1 MALTPKRARFVEEY
15 LVDLNAAQ
23 AAIRAGYS
31 RKTAREQGCQLLRKL
46 EIVEAIAAGRAAL
59 RERTDVTADEVI
71 RGLARIARADMRD
84 YASWGDGQLT
94 VVPSDALTADQAA
107 AISEISM
114 DRHGRVKVKLHRKEA
129 AWASLAR
136 HFGLFRDKL
145 EHSASDDLKAFLD
158 RISDRGRT
166 RAD

>member
-1 MALTPKRARFVEEY
+1 MALTPKRAHFVTEY
-15 LVDLNAAQ
+15 LVDLNATQ

-31 RKTAREQGCQLLRKL
+31 RKTAREQGCQLLRKPG
-46 EIVEAIAAGRAAL
+46 IADAIAAGREAL
-59 RERTDVTADEVI
+59 HRRSDVTADEVI

-84 YASWGDGQLT
+84 YASWGEGRLT
-94 VVPSDALTADQAA
+94 VKGSDALTDDQAA

-114 DRHGRVKVKLHRKEA
+114 DRHGQVKLKLHRKET
-129 AWASLAR
+129 AWVNLAR
-136 HFGLFRDKL
+136 HFGLFVDKL
-145 EHSASDDLKAFLD
+145 EHTASDDLKDFLD